1 MKLVY
6 HSQRSIPRLAW
17 CAVLRKGSPE
27 VHVYHGTSVEVQ
39 EAFFVEGA
47 WDGDFTAVDCTGLF
61 DQSSFLLG
69 TGGKLLQGGRPKGRS
84 VRYSKSHARTSVEYF
99 IRGLPFR
106 FQLTTVYSQH
116 VAL

>member
-39 EAFFVEGA
+39 EAFFV
-47 WDGDFTAVDCTGLF
+47 DGMVILHVDYSTNLL
-61 DQSSFLLG
+61 SF
-69 TGGKLLQGGRPKGRS
+69 
-84 VRYSKSHARTSVEYF
+84 
-99 IRGLPFR
+99 
-106 FQLTTVYSQH
+106 
-116 VAL
+116 

>member
-47 WDGDFTAVDCTGLF
+47 WDGDFTRGLF

-69 TGGKLLQGGRPKGRS
+69 TGGNGGATKG
-84 VRYSKSHARTSVEYF
+84 A
-99 IRGLPFR
+99 
-106 FQLTTVYSQH
+106 
-116 VAL
+116 